1 MTSIIFLYATAPD
14 VDTARKLAAA
24 LVEKKLAACVNILGG
39 STSIYRWR
47 GAVETAEE
55 ATLIVKT
62 HECAASAARDLI
74 LRLHPYETPCVAAL
88 RVDPDAS
95 NPAFLEWI
103 RMEARGSPEA

>member
-1 MTSIIFLYATAPD
+1 MKSIIFLYATAPD
-14 VDTARKLAAA
+14 LETARKIAAS

-55 ATLIVKT
+55 TTLIVKT
-62 HECAASAARDLI
+62 HEGAASSARDLI
-74 LRLHPYETPCVAAL
+74 LRLHPYETPCVAAV
-88 RVDPDAS
+88 RIDQGAS

-103 RMEARGSPEA
+103 RMESDGAQSI

>member
-14 VDTARKLAAA
+14 FETARKIAAA
-24 LVEKKLAACVNILGG
+24 LVEKKFAACVNILGG

-55 ATLIVKT
+55 ITFIVKT
-62 HECAASAARDLI
+62 HEGAASSARDLI

-88 RVDPDAS
+88 RVDPGAS
-95 NPAFLEWI
+95 NAAFLDWI
-103 RMEARGSPEA
+103 RAESGGAPGP